1 MLEMRGDICYNNSYC
16 ANSIQRKIS
25 NVSASKEKKNRGVQR
40 GAGTDKKRNAAD
52 AAALEAKKFRRNAI
66 IAVVCIVLV
75 VAVAVAV
82 RVGLLDSVIYR
93 NYTGLTAVKVG
104 NTDYSAAEVDVFYRN
119 TYNNLYN
126 SYGSFA
132 SYVFD
137 TSKSLTE
144 QQYTEDQTWAGYL
157 YELTKDNMRQI
168 TALYDAA
175 TANGYAMTDADQALI
190 DGQMSQVEYYAA
202 MSGLSN
208 VDQYLS
214 ALYGKGVDRKV
225 LESVL
230 TKMVVAQGYSEQ
242 ISDGFS
248 YAQDA
253 LDAYYAEHTGE
264 LDFIHYY
271 YYLVST
277 SNVAF
282 DELADG
288 KKADAAREAAETI
301 AGAKDAEAFTEAV
314 AAFAEDAAP
323 TEQYIQGSDLT
334 ASYSDYAGWL
344 LDSARKEGDTT
355 VVDTDS
361 GSYALLF
368 VERDGNDY
376 LSKSMRH
383 ILIQVEADENY
394 EYTDEAKDAAK
405 ARIEEIEA
413 EWKADPTEEHFA
425 ELANQYS
432 DDGGSNTTGG
442 LYENI
447 RRKQMVTNIN
457 DFLFNE
463 THSVGDTAVV
473 LGESGSYLG
482 WHLVYF
488 AGDGPR
494 YRDYLAENAMRNED
508 YAAWQ
513 DQLVAGYE
521 VSEGSGREYVNLG

>member
-1 MLEMRGDICYNNSYC
+1 M
-16 ANSIQRKIS
+16 
-25 NVSASKEKKNRGVQR
+25 SASKEKKNREIQR
-40 GAGTDKKRNAAD
+40 GEGTDKKRNAAD
-52 AAALEAKKFRRNAI
+52 AAALESKKFRRNAI

-75 VAVAVAV
+75 VAVAVVV
-82 RVGLLDSVIYR
+82 RVGALDSVIYR
-93 NYTGLTAVKVG
+93 NYTALTAVQVG
-104 NTDYSAAEVDVFYRN
+104 RTGYSAAEVDVFYRN

-132 SYVFD
+132 SYIFD
-137 TSKSLTE
+137 TSTPLTE
-144 QQYTEDQTWAGYL
+144 QQYTEGQSWADYI

-168 TALYDAA
+168 TALYDLG
-175 TANGYAMTDADQALI
+175 TAEGYVLTGEDRAVI
-190 DGQMSQVEYYAA
+190 DEQMAQVEYYAA
-202 MSGLSN
+202 VSGFGN
-208 VDQYLS
+208 VNQYLS
-214 ALYGKGVDRKV
+214 ALYGRGVDTRV

-230 TKMVVAQGYSEQ
+230 TKMVVAQEYSEQ
-242 ISDGFS
+242 IAEGFS
-248 YAQDA
+248 YAQDE

-277 SNVAF
+277 SNAAF
-282 DELADG
+282 EELADG
-288 KKADAAREAAETI
+288 EKAGAAREAAETI
-301 AGAKDAEAFTEAV
+301 AEAKNAEAFTEAV
-314 AAFAEDAAP
+314 AAFSEDAAP
-323 TEQYIQGSDLT
+323 TEQYIQGSDLS

-344 LDSARKEGDTT
+344 LDSARAEGDTT

-368 VERDGNDY
+368 VERDDNDY
-376 LSKSMRH
+376 LSKNMRH

-394 EYTDEAKDAAK
+394 EYTDEAKEAART
-405 ARIEEIEA
+405 RIGEIEA
-413 EWKADPTEEHFA
+413 EWKENPTEEYFA
-425 ELANQYS
+425 ELANLYS
-432 DDGGSNTTGG
+432 DDSGSNTAGG

-463 THSVGDTAVV
+463 AHSAGDTAVV
-473 LGESGSYLG
+473 MGESGSYMG

-494 YRDYLAENAMRNED
+494 YRDYLAENARRSED

-513 DQLVAGYE
+513 EQLLAGYE
-521 VSEGSGREYVNLG
+521 VSEGSGKEYVNLG